1 MPSREELKLLQSLPL
16 DVKIRKTQQRIRE
29 WVEHYGEDGVYVS
42 FSGGKDSTVLLDIVR
57 KMYPG
62 IEAVFVNTGLEY
74 PEIVDFVKR
83 HENVTVL
90 RPKKNFRQ
98 VLTQYGYPVIGKEV
112 ASKVGEVRRSI
123 KSGNINTVRY
133 RQFFN
138 PEQGSRYNLTKWIFL
153 LDAPFRIHDMCC
165 DVMKK
170 RPIHNYEKNG
180 KVGILGQMADES
192 LLRKQKWIKH
202 GCNAFELKSPQSNPL
217 SFWTNNDVLTYI
229 HTYKFPIAS
238 VYGDVVPDDKG
249 QLPGQ
254 TNIYDTLGEY
264 QGCKFKT
271 TGCERTGCMFCL
283 FGAHLE
289 KGEGRLER
297 MKRTHP
303 KRYEYVMSGGEFD
316 SDGMWIPN
324 NKGLGFKFVVD
335 WLNEHGNLHI
345 RY

>member
-29 WVEHYGEDGVYVS
+29 WVEYYGEDGVYVS

-74 PEIVDFVKR
+74 PEIVDFVKQF
-83 HENVTVL
+83 ENVTIL

-98 VLTQYGYPVIGKEV
+98 ILTEYGYPVISKEV
-112 ASKVGEVRRSI
+112 ASKVGEVRVSI
-123 KSGNINTVRY
+123 KRGKTNTVRY
-133 RQFFN
+133 RQFFYSDKN
-138 PEQGSRYNLTKWIFL
+138 SRYDLSRWVFL
-153 LDAPFRIHDMCC
+153 INAPFRISDLCC
-165 DVMKK
+165 DIMKK
-170 RPIHNYEKNG
+170 KPAHDYEKSG
-180 KVGILGQMADES
+180 KTGILGQMADES
-192 LLRKQKWIKH
+192 LLRKQKWIKY
-202 GCNAFELKSPQSNPL
+202 GCNAFDLKSPQSNPL

-229 HTYKFPIAS
+229 HTYRLPIAS
-238 VYGDVVPDDKG
+238 VYGDIVPYDNDQVTG
-249 QLPGQ
+249 QL
-254 TNIYDTLGEY
+254 NIYDISGDY
-264 QGCKFKT
+264 RGCKYRT

-289 KGEGRLER
+289 KREGRLER

-303 KRYEYVMSGGEFD
+303 KRYEYVMSGGEFGE
-316 SDGMWIPN
+316 DGMWIPN
-324 NKGLGFKFVVD
+324 SKGLGFKFVID

>member
-1 MPSREELKLLQSLPL
+1 MPTRKELKQLQSLPL
-16 DVKIRKTQQRIRE
+16 EVKIKKSQQRIRE
-29 WVEHYGEDGVYVS
+29 WVEYYGEDGVYVS

-83 HENVTVL
+83 HENVTIL

-98 VLTQYGYPVIGKEV
+98 VLTEYGYPVISKEV
-112 ASKVGEVRRSI
+112 SNVIRGARRGSI
-123 KSGNINTVRY
+123 ARIKRLDGTLANGDSLSNFNIP
-133 RQFFN
+133 QW
-138 PEQGSRYNLTKWIFL
+138 SFL
-153 LDAPFRIHDMCC
+153 LKSPFRISEQCC
-165 DVMKK
+165 NEMKK
-170 RPIHNYEKNG
+170 KPTHQVHK
-180 KVGILGQMADES
+180 KPILGQLAEES
-192 LLRKQKWIKH
+192 EKRINGWIKT
-202 GCNAFELKSPQSNPL
+202 GCNAFENSTPQSNPI

-229 HTYKFPIAS
+229 HTYELPIAS
-238 VYGDVVPDDKG
+238 VYGGVVPDD
-249 QLPGQ
+249 QNQIPGQ
-254 TNIYDTLGEY
+254 ANIYDITGDY
-264 QGCKFKT
+264 RGCQYRT

-303 KRYEYVMSGGEFD
+303 KRYGYVMGGGEFD
-316 SDGMWIPN
+316 SDGMWVPN
-324 NKGLGFKFVVD
+324 GKGLGFKFVVD
-335 WLNEHGNLHI
+335 WINKHGNLNI